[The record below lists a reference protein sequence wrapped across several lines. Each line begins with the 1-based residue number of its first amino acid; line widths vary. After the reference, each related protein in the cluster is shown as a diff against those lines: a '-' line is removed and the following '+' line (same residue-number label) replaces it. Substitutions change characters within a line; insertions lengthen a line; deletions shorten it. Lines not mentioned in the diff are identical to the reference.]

1 MDKSEVG
8 IVQDIPCTFI
18 FNWSCDSS
26 WLMSHQSTNIFHE
39 ISLKALTSGG
49 LLQRNILENVLII
62 ICKSNQIN
70 NIINFYRIQ
79 FLIKSIDGK
88 MLPSIKN
95 GQEWCG
101 YCAGYS
107 LHFHIQLKLWLMTH
121 ESTNIFH
128 EISLKALT
136 SRRPLQRNILEN
148 VLIIIYKSNQIN
160 NIINF
165 YRIQF
170 LIKSIDVKF
179 EMWPFNKQWLK
190 QEKKSKIQLV
200 TMFMY
205 TSSWIERKN

>member
-1 MDKSEVG
+1 MKSYSRVEELPPPPLPSSGKRPYSMVRCSLQLIMDKSEVG

-49 LLQRNILENVLII
+49 LLQRNILENVLIT

-136 SRRPLQRNILEN
+136 SGGQLQKYSWKCVDYNMQI
-148 VLIIIYKSNQIN
+148 KSNQ
-160 NIINF
+160 
-165 YRIQF
+165 
-170 LIKSIDVKF
+170 
-179 EMWPFNKQWLK
+179 
-190 QEKKSKIQLV
+190 
-200 TMFMY
+200 
-205 TSSWIERKN
+205 